1 MGESERVSGRRVC
14 GGVGTGLTKKL
25 RVVGRRV
32 YEKRERAPRL
42 RSSPFPLMPS
52 GHHSTTATTTV
63 AVTPL
68 DKSVGNRTLSA
79 PKLPPS
85 LGQAQAEV
93 PSRIPSPSSLSRPR
107 GCDYV
112 WVRIY
117 LELAVGVTCQHQVI
131 VLKDHDAPG
140 WVGGSIIRVTN
151 REAEKTRGE
160 CKAIGCAGVIK

>member
-1 MGESERVSGRRVC
+1 VGESERVSGRPVC

-32 YEKRERAPRL
+32 YEKRERAPRS

-63 AVTPL
+63 AVTTL

-85 LGQAQAEV
+85 LGHAQAEG

-107 GCDYV
+107 GCDHV
-112 WVRIY
+112 RARIY

-140 WVGGSIIRVTN
+140 WVGESIIRVTN
-151 REAEKTRGE
+151 REAEKQEVSAKLSG
-160 CKAIGCAGVIK
+160 AQG